1 MTTVV
6 SLIAGGTAGHI
17 EPALAVARRI
27 RVEREEIVCEFV
39 GTKRGL
45 ETSLIPEAGFVLR
58 TIRKVPMPRKI
69 SLKILTWPFEMCIA
83 MVETFQVLKK
93 SNLIIGFGGYVSA
106 PCYFIGW
113 LLRIPIVIHEQNAK
127 PGWANRFG
135 AYFTDSIL
143 LAFSG
148 ARKTSKRWKNA
159 QVIGMPLRE
168 SLLEVARMEPEMRR
182 DIRKSLCARTSFNPD
197 LPLVVVFGGSQ
208 GARRINDTIF
218 TSLPALASKKIQII
232 HGVGKGNS
240 HPDAT
245 EYYLPYPYLDNM
257 PELYAAAD
265 LVIAR
270 SGAVTCSE
278 LSAAQVFSLLIP
290 LPIGNGEQRANA
302 QDLLESGIAEVIDN
316 SHITNDWLIENIEQL
331 LTKALMAKNHLVPKT
346 IPDAALSV
354 MQVAL
359 QKLQPVGA

>member
-1 MTTVV
+1 MTTVI

-17 EPALAVARRI
+17 EPALAVARRFRI
-27 RVEREEIVCEFV
+27 DHEEITCEFV

-69 SLKILTWPFEMCIA
+69 SLKILTWPFEMGIA
-83 MVETFQVLKK
+83 MVETFRVLRRTD
-93 SNLIIGFGGYVSA
+93 LIIGFGGYVSA
-106 PCYFIGW
+106 PCYFIGR
-113 LLRIPIVIHEQNAK
+113 LMRIPIVIHEQNAK

-135 AYFTDSIL
+135 AYMSDSIL

-148 ARKTSKRWKNA
+148 ARETGSRWKNA
-159 QVIGMPLRE
+159 QLVGMPLRE
-168 SLLEVARMEPEMRR
+168 SLLEVARMEPEMRM
-182 DIRKSLCARTSFNPD
+182 DIRKSLCARNGLNPD

-218 TSLPALASKKIQII
+218 TSLEALGEKKIQII
-232 HGVGKGNS
+232 HGVGKGNAF
-240 HPDAT
+240 PDAT

-302 QDLLESGIAEVIDN
+302 QDLLESGIAEIIDN
-316 SHITNDWLIENIEQL
+316 SHITNDWLIANIDEL
-331 LTKALMAKNHLVPKT
+331 LVKAMQVKRYLLPKA
-346 IPDAALSV
+346 IPDAAISV
-354 MQVAL
+354 MKAALLKLDQVDS
-359 QKLQPVGA
+359 